1 MKKFENAE
9 IKIVSLDH
17 SDDILTNSTIN
28 DAGYDRGTGEIDI
41 VDWL

>member
-17 SDDILTNSTIN
+17 SDDILTNSVTN
-28 DAGYDRGTGEIDI
+28 DIGFDRGTGEIDI